1 MTPYERLIH
10 QLQALQTSIRID
22 WRDLEASDLTTEEL
36 DRVRERI
43 RGTKE
48 AMAELGARL
57 DKRFGPKADK

>member
-10 QLQALQTSIRID
+10 QLQALQASIRLD
-22 WRDLEASDLTTEEL
+22 WQDMEASDLTPAEL

-57 DKRFGPKADK
+57 DQRFGVKES